1 MPKPVDA
8 KKFFD
13 NLIPICITT
22 TNFLCF
28 SREDFKDRMDEIDYS
43 KPVEGQKPLP
53 MEQHWRK
60 HTLSTIDES
69 GETKLDYR

>member
-1 MPKPVDA
+1 M
-8 KKFFD
+8 
-13 NLIPICITT
+13 
-22 TNFLCF
+22 

-69 GETKLDYR
+69 GQTKLDYR

>member
-1 MPKPVDA
+1 MPKPEDA
-8 KKFFD
+8 KKFF
-13 NLIPICITT
+13 TT
-22 TNFLCF
+22 TSNFHSL

>member
-1 MPKPVDA
+1 
-8 KKFFD
+8 
-13 NLIPICITT
+13 
-22 TNFLCF
+22 
-28 SREDFKDRMDEIDYS
+28 MDEIDYS
-43 KPVEGQKPLP
+43 KPVEGQKPIP